1 MTERT
6 HIPRRPCSSIYFTLN
21 LKKVSH
27 LIAFLYHCLPF
38 ISCLLPSYPLAVPSI
53 FVVVVVVCVCVY
65 FGQVPWLPIN
75 CCCLHALR
83 PCPRCASGEFFFC
96 SCFIFSSFLVKWL
109 GCLSIGPC
117 MPSGHALDVRVAS
130 QVFWSQLFSK
140 QLQLC
145 VQSRADTHSFEQK
158 LAPPPLVPYRQPT
171 RSCGQCTHSQKH
183 IQAEA
188 EDKKGRLRFWL

>member
-109 GCLSIGPC
+109 GCLSIAPC
-117 MPSGHALDVRVAS
+117 MPSGRVPS
-130 QVFWSQLFSK
+130 MCVWRVKFFDRSFFQSSSNCVYSLGLIHTVSSK
-140 QLQLC
+140 NWL
-145 VQSRADTHSFEQK
+145 
-158 LAPPPLVPYRQPT
+158 PPPLSPIASPLGHVANAPTHKNIFRQK
-171 RSCGQCTHSQKH
+171 QKTKR
-183 IQAEA
+183 
-188 EDKKGRLRFWL
+188 ED